1 MAFYRLESMLE
12 RYAQDFLVLEIN
24 HLFVS
29 TTLREEI
36 WLLQQTEDADILRQ
50 IISQARQFD
59 LTEIDADRNL
69 DTYSGGQQ
77 AIIACLLVMAAI
89 TDRRIH
95 DLRLLLV
102 NVMESIS
109 RKNRRRLTAAFG
121 QLKTANGIRIFTG
134 DIETLEELT

>member
-36 WLLQQTEDADILRQ
+36 WLLQQNEDADILRQ
-50 IISQARQFD
+50 IISQARDFD

-95 DLRLLLV
+95 GLQLLLV

-109 RKNRRRLTAAFG
+109 RENRRRLTAAFG

-134 DIETLEELT
+134 DLETLEELA

>member
-50 IISQARQFD
+50 IISQARDFD

-109 RKNRRRLTAAFG
+109 RENRRRLTAAFG

-134 DIETLEELT
+134 DLETLEELA